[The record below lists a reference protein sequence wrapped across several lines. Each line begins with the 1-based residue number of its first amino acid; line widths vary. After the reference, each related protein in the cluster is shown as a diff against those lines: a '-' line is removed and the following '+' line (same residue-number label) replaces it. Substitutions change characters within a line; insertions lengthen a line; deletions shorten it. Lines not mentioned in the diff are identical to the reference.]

1 MVKRTLELYECD
13 RCGKEA
19 QRYSISFPNG
29 DGVLVMDRCEQHA
42 KKLEAFRDEPG
53 EWLRPREGKQSF
65 HKSSPEELRARIE
78 EARRRGPT

>member
-1 MVKRTLELYECD
+1 MVKRTLELFECD

-29 DGVLVMDRCEQHA
+29 DGVLVLDRCEMHA
-42 KKLEAFRDEPG
+42 KKLEAMREEPG

-65 HKSSPEELRARIE
+65 HKSSAEELRVRLE
-78 EARRRGPT
+78 EARRRS